1 MNIIPIDLLYWGHAR
16 EVEAEQIYMH
26 RHDFCQLEF
35 LLSGQRRCLAGKKED
50 IIFNAGEAVFIPM
63 NKQHAFQAMKKHP
76 CSYFSF
82 KFQLPE
88 YIEQPEQ
95 ITKINSDFFTAFVCK
110 NLEYIAD
117 LSDTNQKYNISMT
130 KSMLISVLAGLLEY
144 AFSKDRNSGKHEILQ
159 FMNNKIYQFGAS
171 INVEMIADGL
181 NLTVPQLRY
190 RFRKCMKTLP
200 PGEKRYDK
208 PADFIAEKIFNKA
221 KEHLQNTNLSIS
233 EISQMM
239 KFNDIYSF
247 SHFFKRNSGMS
258 PLQYRKQLPEKTQ
271 DSKTAQP
278 T

>member
-1 MNIIPIDLLYWGHAR
+1 MNFIPIDLLYWGHAQG
-16 EVEAEQIYMH
+16 VDAEQIYMH

-35 LLSGQRRCLAGKKED
+35 LLSGQRRCLSGKKEC
-50 IIFNAGEAVFIPM
+50 ITINAGEAVFIPM
-63 NKQHAFQAMKKHP
+63 GRQHAFQALKNNP

-88 YIEQPEQ
+88 YIEQPEH
-95 ITKINSDFFTAFVCK
+95 ITKIPADFFTAFVSK
-110 NLEYIAD
+110 NLKHIAD
-117 LSDTNQKYNISMT
+117 LSETSQKYNISLT
-130 KSMLISVLAGLLEY
+130 RTMLVTMLAGLLEY
-144 AFSKDRNSGKHEILQ
+144 ILNEEQDNGKHEILQ
-159 FMNNKIYQFGAS
+159 FMDNKIYQFGAS

-208 PADFIAEKIFNKA
+208 PADFITEKIFNKA
-221 KEHLQNTNLSIS
+221 QEHLQNTNLSIG

-258 PLQYRKQLPEKTQ
+258 PLQYRKQLPKKST
-271 DSKTAQP
+271 D
-278 T
+278 